1 MNYRTDL
8 AIERKEMLDED
19 GKMPNLTEGII
30 MKKIDYGDDN
40 GYQNRNNRSHRRS
53 QDGKTYG

>member
-30 MKKIDYGDDN
+30 
-40 GYQNRNNRSHRRS
+40 RCV
-53 QDGKTYG
+53 